1 MTFCFWI
8 LGFSKKKIF
17 LFFLN
22 EHHYGFHMRQHLF
35 LHCGRFLQNL
45 EEGFI
50 QTNMHTTVR
59 RFSLNHGNYLDEA
72 SPAYFRNVTL
82 NRQRKFVQIKKT
94 SIQQINHY
102 RIIRIFLCMK
112 WYVLLLSI
120 HFKCTY
126 IPIRYI
132 FRVEPQIFDLRIYFW
147 LVGPIKAFRQMTEI
161 FLIVQDLASFS
172 SFLRFKC
179 APGNIYKNYM

>member
-1 MTFCFWI
+1 MAIIWMKQAPPI
-8 LGFSKKKIF
+8 LGM
-17 LFFLN
+17 L
-22 EHHYGFHMRQHLF
+22 
-35 LHCGRFLQNL
+35 
-45 EEGFI
+45 
-50 QTNMHTTVR
+50 
-59 RFSLNHGNYLDEA
+59 
-72 SPAYFRNVTL
+72 L

-161 FLIVQDLASFS
+161 FLFVQDLASFS

-179 APGNIYKNYM
+179 ASGTIKKICMYLKSVHFKNPVARSSILSKL